1 MNMNCLFGDSR
12 LTIFIIV
19 LSVMSGCASAPK
31 LAQIPNGETVSIVVA
46 ASPIAD
52 GQTELKSDWVA
63 IGKDLGTGAGGG
75 AVGGGLLGLLCG
87 PWAVYCVPFLDR
99 DPG

>member
-1 MNMNCLFGDSR
+1 MNINCLFGDSR

-52 GQTELKSDWVA
+52 GQT
-63 IGKDLGTGAGGG
+63 
-75 AVGGGLLGLLCG
+75 
-87 PWAVYCVPFLDR
+87 
-99 DPG
+99 

>member
-1 MNMNCLFGDSR
+1 MNINCLFGDSR

-31 LAQIPNGETVSIVVA
+31 LTQIPNGETVSIVVA

-52 GQTELKSDWVA
+52 GQTELRNDAKSG
-63 IGKDLGTGAGGG
+63 GKCSVLVGHHIRQIIEAGI
-75 AVGGGLLGLLCG
+75 V
-87 PWAVYCVPFLDR
+87 
-99 DPG
+99 